1 MLIDNT
7 HEVLTDDLLKK
18 AFNDYFDRVL
28 EQTPSDEELAKKY
41 PYPES
46 SYEEVFAAYKSQKR
60 RAAVWLKSAGR
71 VAIIALIVASL
82 TFGVLMTNTDIR
94 AAVSS
99 FFIRDKGDH
108 LEIDFNNGEEAVLEN
123 EEVDPETQNETS
135 VLDYEIGY
143 IPDGFELIS
152 EIFSDAGVFLR
163 EYRDANERLV
173 MIEIYSSG
181 NTGLIVNKEGNK
193 YTFTRING
201 YEAMISYDES
211 KKYGVILI
219 IDGKYCIQIDGDIE
233 KEELIKVARGI
244 SKRIPEEYKN
254 SPVNKFEVGY
264 IPEGYELYNDSS
276 SPSRISLV
284 YHKDEMVPLSIGIVE
299 KKYTIYGVDNE
310 HTTHSLLTV
319 NGREAQMWYDYE
331 KGNGTLIVVYDE
343 VVVDVYAQDTP
354 EEIIKIAENIKPK
367 APK

>member
-1 MLIDNT
+1 MLNDNDRV
-7 HEVLTDDLLKK
+7 EFNDEILNK
-18 AFNDYFDRVL
+18 AFNDYFDRIL
-28 EQTPSDEELAKKY
+28 AEAPSDDELAKRY

-46 SYEEVFAAYKSQKR
+46 SLKIARRIYKRQRRKTPVWLR
-60 RAAVWLKSAGR
+60 YLGRAAVVLL
-71 VAIIALIVASL
+71 IAVSL
-82 TFGVLMTNTDIR
+82 TFGVLMTDSNVR

-108 LEIDFNNGEEAVLEN
+108 LEIVFNNGEEAVLEN

-143 IPDGFELIS
+143 IPDGFELTS
-152 EIFSDAGVFLR
+152 EEIFDEDYLYCLYFDENKRYLTIMIADSDKLGV
-163 EYRDANERLV
+163 LV
-173 MIEIYSSG
+173 D
-181 NTGLIVNKEGNK
+181 NKE
-193 YTFTRING
+193 YEHTFTRING
-201 YEAMISYDES
+201 YEAMISYDELQ
-211 KKYGVILI
+211 KCGVINI
-219 IDGKYCIQIDGDIE
+219 IDGKYCIQIDGYLE
-233 KEELIKVARGI
+233 KEELIKVAQDIR
-244 SKRIPEEYKN
+244 KRIPEEYKN
-254 SPVNKFEVGY
+254 SPVYKFDISY

-343 VVVDVYAQDTP
+343 VVVDVFAQDTP

-367 APK
+367 ADS